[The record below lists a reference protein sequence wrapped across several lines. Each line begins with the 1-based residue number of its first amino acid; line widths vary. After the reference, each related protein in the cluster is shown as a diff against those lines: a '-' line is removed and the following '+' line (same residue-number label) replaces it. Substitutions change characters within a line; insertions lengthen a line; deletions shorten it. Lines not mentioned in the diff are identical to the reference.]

1 MSSRSWQLRVQD
13 ILERI
18 DAISELVIKVSF
30 EDVQNNVPLAKAIL
44 FDLLVIGEASAN
56 IDELIRQKYPEIPWR
71 DIISMRNL
79 VIHEYFRVSLEILW
93 DTVKNDL
100 PTLKQ
105 QLQNLLEKE
114 SQSSQ

>member
-1 MSSRSWQLRVQD
+1 
-13 ILERI
+13 
-18 DAISELVIKVSF
+18 
-30 EDVQNNVPLAKAIL
+30 
-44 FDLLVIGEASAN
+44 
-56 IDELIRQKYPEIPWR
+56 
-71 DIISMRNL
+71 MRNL